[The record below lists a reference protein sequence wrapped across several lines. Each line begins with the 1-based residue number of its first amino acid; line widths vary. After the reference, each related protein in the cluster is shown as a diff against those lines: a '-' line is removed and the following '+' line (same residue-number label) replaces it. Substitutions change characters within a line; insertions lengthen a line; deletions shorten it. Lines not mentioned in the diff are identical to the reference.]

1 MSPLAL
7 WILQITIASSAL
19 IAAVVLFRFVLLKAK
34 CSRGAVLVLWAA
46 VGIRLLLPFSIGSA
60 IGILPGLSQEDA
72 GRAAA
77 RREMSVDQEDAF
89 APTMVPA
96 DQNAFSQMERPA
108 AYSTS
113 PHISISPE
121 TLLLLAYFI
130 GVTAMLVYYVVSFA
144 RLARVVRR
152 ARSLGEGI
160 YVSGEVD
167 AAFTFGVFSPRIILP
182 AGLPDFVGR
191 VVVRHEDEHLR
202 HGDHFWKPLAFFLLA
217 LHWFNP
223 LVWLAYFLFV
233 CDLEFACDDRAV
245 RYMTVSERKE
255 YSEALLLLGT
265 AARPTSIQAVAF
277 GEGNVEQRIRAVCR
291 LRHPAA
297 VLSVIAVI
305 LAVTFGAL
313 AMFHREADFSRRAA
327 PDTDNVTMVPQE
339 LGTVL
344 PEDPYGTFSRTT
356 VQEPEPSYDVTETPV
371 RED

>member
-7 WILQITIASSAL
+7 RILQITIASSAL

-34 CSRGAVLVLWAA
+34 CSRGAVLVLWVA
-46 VGIRLLLPFSIGSA
+46 VGIRLLLPFSVGSA
-60 IGILPGLSQEDA
+60 IGVLPGLLQED
-72 GRAAA
+72 
-77 RREMSVDQEDAF
+77 VF
-89 APTMVPA
+89 
-96 DQNAFSQMERPA
+96 PA
-108 AYSTS
+108 AVSGEAVEALAVDSAS
-113 PHISISPE
+113 PHISLE
-121 TLLLLAYFI
+121 TLLLLSYFI
-130 GVTAMLVYYVVSFA
+130 GVTAMLVYYIVSFA
-144 RLARVVRR
+144 RLARLVRR
-152 ARSLGEGI
+152 AQSLGEGI

-182 AGLPDFVGR
+182 AGLPEFVGR

-202 HGDHFWKPLAFFLLA
+202 HGDQFWKPLAFFLLA
-217 LHWFNP
+217 FHWFNP

-233 CDLEFACDDRAV
+233 RDLEFACDDRAA

-277 GEGNVEQRIRAVCR
+277 GEGNVEQRIKAVCR
-291 LRHPAA
+291 LRRPAA

-313 AMFHREADFSRRAA
+313 AMFHRETDFSRRAA

-356 VQEPEPSYDVTETPV
+356 VQEPEPSYDVTGTPV